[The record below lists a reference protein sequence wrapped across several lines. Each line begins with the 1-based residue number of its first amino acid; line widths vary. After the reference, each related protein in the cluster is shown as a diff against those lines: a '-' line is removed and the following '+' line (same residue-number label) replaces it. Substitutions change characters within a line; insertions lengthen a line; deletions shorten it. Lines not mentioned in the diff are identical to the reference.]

1 LNDIKELMAVGVGFW
16 RVVPT
21 MPIFFC
27 RELGCDAVMYLRY
40 TTRKK
45 DGKVHRYWRLVR
57 SVRVGRRV
65 IQQTVAQLGE
75 LDEQGRLAARE
86 LARRLIGSPEQARL
100 FDDGCRDTAVAV
112 RLKGVRLERSRQ
124 FGDVYLALA
133 LWRGTG
139 LAELCKD
146 LLPSGKEQVPW
157 EKMAAVLVAA
167 RLCEPSSEL
176 HIAEDWF
183 RRTALGDLLQL
194 DAAQVNK
201 DRLYRALDLLLEHK
215 AELEAHL
222 SRRCGELFAIDN
234 EVLLYDVTSTYFEG
248 QAEANPLARRGY
260 SRDHR
265 SDCKQVCIALVVTFD
280 GFPLGYEVF
289 AGNTHDSTTV
299 QTIVATMESRHGVVG
314 RVWISDR
321 GMASAANL
329 AWLRQTGRRY
339 IIGTPKVELR
349 KFAAELATQS
359 GWREIRD
366 GIEVKLA
373 RWPDSDETAILC
385 RSADRR
391 SKEQA
396 MHDKFSQR
404 IEAALTS
411 LARRIERSTRK
422 LEAAKV
428 NRQIGRILQ
437 RNQRSAARFQ
447 VTLQAA
453 ACPAGFRLQVD
464 HAAAF
469 DDWAALSEGAY
480 LLRSNIVGWS
490 DEQLWKA
497 YIQLTQAE
505 AAFRVHKDQL
515 GIRPIWHQREDRVLA
530 HILVCFLA
538 FVMWKTLEM
547 WQQRAGLGN
556 SPRTVLDELAHIQSH
571 DVVLP
576 TATHGDIRLRCITQ
590 PDQAQAAL
598 LDRLGIVLPKRM
610 RSDQSELAVSLV
622 A

>member
-1 LNDIKELMAVGVGFW
+1 
-16 RVVPT
+16 
-21 MPIFFC
+21 
-27 RELGCDAVMYLRY
+27 MYLRC
-40 TTRKK
+40 TTVRK

-57 SVRVGRRV
+57 SVRMGRRV

-75 LDEQGRLAARE
+75 LDARGRLQAQA
-86 LARRLIGSPEQARL
+86 LARHLIGEPEQAGL
-100 FDDGCRDTAVAV
+100 FDDGKQQLTVPV
-112 RLKGVRLERSRQ
+112 RLKGVRVERSRQ

-139 LAELCKD
+139 LAELCEK
-146 LLPSGKEQVPW
+146 LLPPGKEAAPW
-157 EKMAAVLVAA
+157 AKIAAVLVAA

-176 HIAEDWF
+176 HIAEDWY
-183 RRTALGDLLQL
+183 RRTALCDLLQL
-194 DAAQVNK
+194 GEDLVNK

-215 AELEAHL
+215 ELEGHL
-222 SRRCGELFAIDN
+222 SRRCGELFAVDN

-248 QAEANPLARRGY
+248 EAEANPLARRGY

-265 SDCKQVCIALVVTFD
+265 PDCKQVCIALVVTFD

-289 AGNTHDSTTV
+289 AGNTHDSRTV
-299 QTIVATMESRHGVVG
+299 QTMVDTMEVRHGVVG
-314 RVWISDR
+314 RVWIADR
-321 GMASAANL
+321 GMSSAENL

-339 IIGTPKVELR
+339 IIGAPKAELR
-349 KFAAELATQS
+349 KFAAELAEQS
-359 GWREIRD
+359 GWRAIRD

-373 RWPDSDETAILC
+373 RWPDTAETAILC

-396 MHDKFSQR
+396 MHDKFSRR
-404 IEAALTS
+404 IEAALAK
-411 LARRIERSTRK
+411 LAARIEGSTKR
-422 LEAAKV
+422 LSAAQI

-437 RNQRSAARFQ
+437 RNQRSAARFAI
-447 VTLQAA
+447 TLQAA
-453 ACPAGFRLQVD
+453 DCPAGFRLHVEID
-464 HAAAF
+464 DAF

-480 LLRSNIVGWS
+480 VLRTNIEDWS
-490 DEQLWKA
+490 DEQLWRA

-505 AAFRVHKDQL
+505 AAFRIHKDQL
-515 GIRPIWHQREDRVLA
+515 RVRPIWHQRADRLQA

-538 FVMWKTLEM
+538 FVLWKCLEM

-556 SPRTVLDELAHIQSH
+556 SPRTVLDELVRIQSH
-571 DVVLP
+571 DIVLP
-576 TATHGDIRLRCITQ
+576 TTAHGEIRLRCVTQ
-590 PDQAQAAL
+590 PDAPQAAL

-610 RSDQSELAVSLV
+610 RSDDPQLPLALT

>member
-1 LNDIKELMAVGVGFW
+1 
-16 RVVPT
+16 
-21 MPIFFC
+21 
-27 RELGCDAVMYLRY
+27 MYLRH

-65 IQQTVAQLGE
+65 IQQTVAHLGE
-75 LDEQGRLAARE
+75 LDEHGRLEARAF
-86 LARRLIGSPEQARL
+86 ARTLIGAPEQAAL
-100 FDDGCRDTAVAV
+100 FDDGSSHLTMPV
-112 RLKGVRLERSRQ
+112 RLKGVRVERSRR

-139 LAELCKD
+139 LAQLCEQ
-146 LLPSGKEQVPW
+146 LLPVGKEQVPW

-176 HIAEDWF
+176 HIAEDWY
-183 RRTALGDLLQL
+183 RRTALADLLQL
-194 DAAQVNK
+194 QDDLVNK
-201 DRLYRALDLLLEHK
+201 DRLYRALDQLLVHK
-215 AELEAHL
+215 TVIEAHL
-222 SRRCGELFAIDN
+222 SRRCGELFAIQN

-248 QAEANPLARRGY
+248 QAAANPLAQRGY

-265 SDCKQVCIALVVTFD
+265 PDCKQVCIALVVTLD

-289 AGNTHDSTTV
+289 PGNTHDSRTL
-299 QTIVATMESRHGVVG
+299 QTIVATMEARHGVVG
-314 RVWISDR
+314 RVWITDR

-329 AWLRQTGRRY
+329 AWLRETGRRY
-339 IIGTPKVELR
+339 IIGAPKSELK
-349 KFAAELATQS
+349 KFAASLATPS
-359 GWREIRD
+359 GWTAIRA
-366 GIEVKLA
+366 GVEVKLT
-373 RWPDSDETAILC
+373 RCPDTGETIILC
-385 RSADRR
+385 RSAERR

-396 MHDKFSQR
+396 MHEKFSRR
-404 IEAALTS
+404 IEAALAR
-411 LARRIERSTRK
+411 LAARIDHSIKRIDPTQ
-422 LEAAKV
+422 V

-437 RNQRSAARFQ
+437 QNQRAAARFD
-447 VTLQAA
+447 VRLIALDGAA
-453 ACPAGFRLQVD
+453 GYRLEVNINTP
-464 HAAAF
+464 F

-480 LLRSNIVGWS
+480 LLRSNISDWS

-505 AAFRVHKDQL
+505 AAFRIQKDQL
-515 GIRPIWHQREDRVLA
+515 RVRPIWHQRADRVEA

-538 FVMWKTLEM
+538 FVLWKTLEL

-556 SPRTVLDELAHIQSH
+556 SPRTVLEELVRIQSH

-576 TATHGDIRLRCITQ
+576 TTTHGEITLRCVAQ
-590 PDQAQAAL
+590 PDDAQAVL
-598 LDRLGIVLPKRM
+598 LERLGIVLPKRM
-610 RSDQSELAVSLV
+610 RMTDLELPAIAFS